1 FPIGC
6 NTSCWRNKYTASSLL
21 IPSTVSHSP
30 TIYAGVFNSSLNFT
44 FCCSLANT
52 VTPGNDS
59 PEKVSDAAST
69 TGIAFFLKPFLFNK
83 ITSFYFEFT
92 FYYSGLLDYSQLG
105 YMKGDINKV

>member
-1 FPIGC
+1 MILNWLFPASICFSTFPDNDFPLGC

-21 IPSTVSHSP
+21 IPSAVSHSP

-69 TGIAFFLKPFLFNK
+69 TGIAFFLKPRSEEH
-83 ITSFYFEFT
+83 TSELQ
-92 FYYSGLLDYSQLG
+92 SRGHL
-105 YMKGDINKV
+105 